1 MVTAGDGGATWRT
14 GAAVDVVVFGG
25 GVQALTPMMSARN
38 SLAMPLSGGNCRAG
52 DF

>member
-1 MVTAGDGGATWRT
+1 MVTAGDGATWRT
-14 GAAVDVVVFGG
+14 GGAVDVVVFGG
-25 GVQALTPMMSARN
+25 GVQAVTPMMSARN

>member
-1 MVTAGDGGATWRT
+1 MVTGGGGGATWRT

-25 GVQALTPMMSARN
+25 GVQAVTPMMTARS
-38 SLAMPLSGGNCRAG
+38 SLAMPLCGGNCRAG